1 MSGREQTVIF
11 QRGSCMEQ
19 LDCFTGDEEIYLYM
33 DEEMEAG
40 RYSRLKSHLS
50 KCRDCSIR
58 LKIANELKSSV
69 NKSCRDTVAPV
80 WLREKILE
88 SIRREEPVR
97 GAYFWE
103 SIKSIF
109 SGRPLVP
116 VGIAAAL
123 VIVLAS
129 AIFYAG
135 PKDGNMPFIKNLVH
149 EHYEYLEEVVDLGI
163 ESRDA
168 SVISEWV
175 LANTGMKIDLPSP
188 QESLMPGGA
197 CALQEDGETIG
208 YVYFDNFDKRVSLFT
223 LNDKYDNLFGQK
235 VMNLENISLY
245 CGTCT
250 GMSYVLW
257 KNGDVVCVLVG
268 DMPESLLVG
277 LAENFI

>member
-19 LDCFTGDEEIYLYM
+19 PDCFTGDEEINLYL

-50 KCRDCSIR
+50 ICRDCSIR
-58 LKIANELKSSV
+58 FKIAYELKTAV
-69 NKSCRDTVAPV
+69 KKSCRETVAPA

-88 SIRREEPVR
+88 TIRKEEPVR
-97 GAYFWE
+97 GGYFWE
-103 SIKSIF
+103 SIKSVF

-135 PKDGNMPFIKNLVH
+135 PKNGNMPFIKDLVH
-149 EHYEYLEEVVDLGI
+149 EHYEYLEEVIDLGI
-163 ESRDA
+163 ESQDA
-168 SVISEWV
+168 SVISDWV
-175 LANTGMKIDLPSP
+175 LANTGMNIKLPPP

-197 CALQEDGETIG
+197 CVLEEDDEAIG
-208 YVYFDNFDKRVSLFT
+208 YVYFDNFDKRISLFM
-223 LNDKYDNLFGQK
+223 LENKYENLFGQK
-235 VMNLENISLY
+235 IMKFDDISLY

-250 GMSYVLW
+250 GMNYVLW

-268 DMPESLLVG
+268 DLPESSLVG